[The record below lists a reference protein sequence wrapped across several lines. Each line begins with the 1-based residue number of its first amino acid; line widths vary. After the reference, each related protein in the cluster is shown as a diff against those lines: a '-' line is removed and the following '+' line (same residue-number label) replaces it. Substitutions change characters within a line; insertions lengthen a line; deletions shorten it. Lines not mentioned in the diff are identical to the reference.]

1 MNKISHRRR
10 IEKKK
15 KKEEEETLPV
25 MCAEVRI
32 AK

>member
-1 MNKISHRRR
+1 MNKISYRRR

>member
-1 MNKISHRRR
+1 MNKISYRRR
-10 IEKKK
+10 IEKK